1 MIFGLVKRNTYQ
13 DSVNLMLLSS
23 KLSSMDGVSK
33 VSIMMGTPA
42 NKDIFKNTNMYSVEF
57 DTANPNDI
65 CIAVESEDSSMVSV
79 VELELDK
86 FISELSLSSRG
97 SNIIKVRSLDTA
109 IKKMDNTNL
118 ALVSIPGE
126 YVFDEGNRLLDKGLN
141 LFIFSDNVSME
152 EERKL
157 KDKANEKGLIVMGPD
172 CGTGIISKTPLAF
185 TNVVNKGNIGVVG
198 ASGTGIQEVTSLIT
212 RLGGGIS
219 HAIGIGGRD
228 LALEIGG
235 ISAMKALE
243 LLEYDDS
250 SELIVFISKP
260 PAKEVK
266 EKIVSKFKTM
276 NKIVVALFLG
286 DGQMEREDNVYFANT
301 LEETAYLS
309 LYLSKKFGSSKN
321 NLEKILGKLEIIK
334 KNPNQRQI
342 HGYYGGGTLAGE
354 SKNILKEGML
364 NSKHKIIDFGDD
376 QYTKGRPHPMIDPT
390 TRVEAVKNL
399 KRLEDVAVVLLDN
412 VIGYGSNTDMAG
424 SLGPAIMEVN
434 EYYKDSGREIVFLAS
449 VCGTEMDKQVYSQQ
463 VRILEESGVLVLDS
477 NASAAKLAKEAVE
490 YLDKKNDIKKDVK
503 PNILNSELR
512 IINVGLESFSQTLFD
527 QGVDVIQYNWSPVA
541 GGDKELQRLLRILK
555 DK

>member
-42 NKDIFKNTNMYSVEF
+42 NKNIFKNTNMYSVEF

>member
-97 SNIIKVRSLDTA
+97 SNIAKVRSLDTA
-109 IKKMDNTNL
+109 TKKLDNTNL

-172 CGTGIISKTPLAF
+172 CGTGIISNTPLAF
-185 TNVVNKGNIGVVG
+185 ANVVNKGNIGVVG

-266 EKIVSKFKTM
+266 DKIVSKFKTM

-321 NLEKILGKLEIIK
+321 NLEKILGKLEVIK

>member
-185 TNVVNKGNIGVVG
+185 ANVVNKGNIGVVG

-321 NLEKILGKLEIIK
+321 NLEKILGKLEVIK

>member
-97 SNIIKVRSLDTA
+97 SNIAKVRSLDTA
-109 IKKMDNTNL
+109 TKKLDNTNL

-172 CGTGIISKTPLAF
+172 CGTGIISNTPLAF
-185 TNVVNKGNIGVVG
+185 ANVVNKGNIGVVG

-266 EKIVSKFKTM
+266 DKIVSKFKTM

-321 NLEKILGKLEIIK
+321 NLEKILGKLEVIK

-390 TRVEAVKNL
+390 TRVEAVKNF

>member
-172 CGTGIISKTPLAF
+172 CGTGIISNTPLAF
-185 TNVVNKGNIGVVG
+185 ANVVNKGNIGVVG

-321 NLEKILGKLEIIK
+321 KLEKIMGKLEIIK

>member
-185 TNVVNKGNIGVVG
+185 ANVVNKGNIGVVG

>member
-97 SNIIKVRSLDTA
+97 SNIAKVRSLDTA
-109 IKKMDNTNL
+109 TKKLDNTNL

-172 CGTGIISKTPLAF
+172 CGTGIISNTPLAF
-185 TNVVNKGNIGVVG
+185 ANVVNKGNIGVVG

-266 EKIVSKFKTM
+266 DKIVSKFKTM

-321 NLEKILGKLEIIK
+321 NLEKILGKLEVIK

-390 TRVEAVKNL
+390 TRVEAVKNF

-463 VRILEESGVLVLDS
+463 VKILEESGVLVLDS

>member
-42 NKDIFKNTNMYSVEF
+42 NKNIFKNTNMYSVEF

-97 SNIIKVRSLDTA
+97 SNIAKVRSLDTA
-109 IKKMDNTNL
+109 TKKLDNTNL

-172 CGTGIISKTPLAF
+172 CGTGIISNTPLAF
-185 TNVVNKGNIGVVG
+185 ANVVNKGNIGVVG

-266 EKIVSKFKTM
+266 DKIVSKFKTM

-321 NLEKILGKLEIIK
+321 NLEKILGKLEVIK

-390 TRVEAVKNL
+390 TRVEAVKNF

-463 VRILEESGVLVLDS
+463 VKILEESGVLVLDS

>member
-172 CGTGIISKTPLAF
+172 CGTGIISNTPLAF
-185 TNVVNKGNIGVVG
+185 ANVVNKGNIGVVG

-321 NLEKILGKLEIIK
+321 KLEKIMGKLEIIK

-364 NSKHKIIDFGDD
+364 NSKHRIIDFGDD